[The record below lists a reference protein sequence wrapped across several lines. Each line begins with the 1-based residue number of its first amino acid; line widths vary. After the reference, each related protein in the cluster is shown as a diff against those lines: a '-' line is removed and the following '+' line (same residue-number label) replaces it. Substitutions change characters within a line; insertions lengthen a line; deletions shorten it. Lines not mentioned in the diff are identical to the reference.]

1 MQQRNKIVINQNIGV
16 IYCDEIIFDSDKD
29 NWSRRKSTLN
39 EIIKGR
45 SHLVF
50 IIEDDNYEMFGFYF
64 NKQISVNEKYS
75 ENDDKSFY
83 FILNSK
89 RKTSSLKFNI
99 ESYKRYGIHLF
110 SKHSDK
116 LIRLGDISLF
126 KEDSKEKSNCRGING
141 SHDGNYYGIN
151 DGLCGIDQRNNGQ
164 LFFIPKRILV
174 IQMG

>member
-1 MQQRNKIVINQNIGV
+1 MFV
-16 IYCDEIIFDSDKD
+16 
-29 NWSRRKSTLN
+29 
-39 EIIKGR
+39 
-45 SHLVF
+45 
-50 IIEDDNYEMFGFYF
+50 IEDNNDEMFGFYF
-64 NKQISVNEKYS
+64 NKQIPLYEKYC

-89 RKTSSLKFNI
+89 RKSSPMKFNQ
-99 ESYKRYGIHLF
+99 RTNCPLGIHLF

-141 SHDGNYYGIN
+141 SHDGKYNGITN
-151 DGLCGIDQRNNGQ
+151 GLCGMDKRNNGQ

>member
-1 MQQRNKIVINQNIGV
+1 MFV
-16 IYCDEIIFDSDKD
+16 
-29 NWSRRKSTLN
+29 
-39 EIIKGR
+39 
-45 SHLVF
+45 
-50 IIEDDNYEMFGFYF
+50 IEDDNHEMFGFYF
-64 NKQISVNEKYS
+64 NKQISLNEKYIES
-75 ENDDKSFY
+75 ETDKYSFY

-89 RKTSSLKFNI
+89 RKTSPMNFNQRTN
-99 ESYKRYGIHLF
+99 KCPYGIHLF

-126 KEDSKEKSNCRGING
+126 KEDSKEKSYCRGING

-151 DGLCGIDQRNNGQ
+151 DGLCGMDERKNGQ